1 MAASARALG
10 KSILGTTDPRA
21 LSVQLVFFAQAF
33 VFASWLARLPAIK
46 IAFDLSEGEIGA
58 ILMALP
64 AGAVVS
70 APVAGMASV
79 FISLRALNILS
90 LVIMVCAVA
99 LIGIAPG
106 PILLAAVLFVVG
118 FGAGAVGV
126 AMNSAGIAAEEAV
139 GRPVLLRCHAMF
151 SVGLATGALASSAF
165 VAGGLSAAA
174 HLATVAACAFAAVV
188 CVASWLP
195 GTKPESDGQE
205 PRFAWPSG
213 AVVLPACIACGSM
226 LAEGATMDWSAI
238 YLSDVLEA
246 SPSLASLGVAVFAGA
261 MAVVR
266 FFGDGLTQ
274 RMGDRAVML
283 TGAGLGA
290 IGYLIVVIATNYQIA
305 LAGYFLVGLGLAPIV
320 PTALRVAGRLSPH
333 APGIGV
339 AAASSFAT
347 IGFLLGPALIGF
359 IAEVSGLR
367 TAFALVCI
375 ALIVIACLA
384 RMTPSH

>member
-1 MAASARALG
+1 
-10 KSILGTTDPRA
+10 
-21 LSVQLVFFAQAF
+21 
-33 VFASWLARLPAIK
+33 
-46 IAFDLSEGEIGA
+46 
-58 ILMALP
+58 
-64 AGAVVS
+64 
-70 APVAGMASV
+70 
-79 FISLRALNILS
+79 
-90 LVIMVCAVA
+90 
-99 LIGIAPG
+99 
-106 PILLAAVLFVVG
+106 
-118 FGAGAVGV
+118 
-126 AMNSAGIAAEEAV
+126 
-139 GRPVLLRCHAMF
+139 
-151 SVGLATGALASSAF
+151 
-165 VAGGLSAAA
+165 
-174 HLATVAACAFAAVV
+174 
-188 CVASWLP
+188 
-195 GTKPESDGQE
+195 
-205 PRFAWPSG
+205 
-213 AVVLPACIACGSM
+213 M